1 MICSGCGRSCHV
13 NLDETWTRKGSLTR
27 TSWTPFDFAGK
38 DITEGFC
45 ASCKS
50 SNNSL
55 SEFQWTKI
63 GNVTPR
69 DQLWKQAI
77 VKDVSHRVGTCG
89 KCTGKYNPSLGCNC
103 GHVKENFYQT
113 GAFQW
118 TKIGNVTPRDQLWKQ
133 AIVKDVSH
141 RVGTCGKCTGKYNP
155 SLGCNCGHVKENFY
169 QTGAFT

>member
-55 SEFQWTKI
+55 SAFQWTKI

-69 DQLWKQAI
+69 GQLWKQAT
-77 VKDVSHRVGTCG
+77 VKHVPHRVGT
-89 KCTGKYNPSLGCNC
+89 CTGKYNPSLGCNC

-113 GAFQW
+113 GLSHNQSKDGMYSSLSRTW
-118 TKIGNVTPRDQLWKQ
+118 HKQ
-133 AIVKDVSH
+133 SA
-141 RVGTCGKCTGKYNP
+141 YNI
-155 SLGCNCGHVKENFY
+155 
-169 QTGAFT
+169 